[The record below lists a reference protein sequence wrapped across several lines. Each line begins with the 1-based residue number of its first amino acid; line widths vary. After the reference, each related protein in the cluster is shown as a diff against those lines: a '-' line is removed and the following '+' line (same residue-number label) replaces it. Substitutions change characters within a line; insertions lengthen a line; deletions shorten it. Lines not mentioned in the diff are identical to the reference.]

1 MSGHGQDNVIIS
13 LWTCAV
19 SSRLQKDVCGAG
31 GAGSGGETGI
41 AGRLWALL
49 RGRGGRPDAIKAK
62 GITPDIIQEAA
73 AATEGFSGRELAK
86 LVASMQASPA
96 PSPPPVTGA
105 RTLWRGSQPCLCMAA
120 PPALR

>member
-1 MSGHGQDNVIIS
+1 MSGHGQDSVILS

-19 SSRLQKDVCGAG
+19 SSRLYEDVCGAG

-41 AGRLWALL
+41 AGRLRALL

-96 PSPPPVTGA
+96 PLPASVADA
-105 RTLWRGSQPCLCMAA
+105 RPL
-120 PPALR
+120 